1 MNNKPV
7 SFIRENK
14 FKKVNES
21 PVAGKA
27 NVNIKEIRKKFE
39 NLSDGVNNESNKVP
53 VVPLRKNKV
62 IIDSNVKKL
71 EKTHVP
77 EPILKPNNWPSQSNN
92 ETTHKK
98 CISVKERTK
107 LFEGSN
113 EIKCD
118 STNNTVTH
126 ANVSVNNITSQSSD
140 TFRTKLSNST
150 SRNEFVT
157 PPAKPPRTFAS
168 SDKSILQNSTNGSME
183 KNDVYRK
190 HSASDFENSRRK
202 QNGEFYA
209 ETKPRPCSSFSFESN
224 SSKNVMNSPRLMSAP
239 EIPTRSEYG
248 DLTPKTSNQSSKTHG
263 LRSYFKNLS
272 NTANTICEKVKQSKM
287 FVDLTPTTVS
297 PPKHYGTLKKSRS
310 EEHIYAEPYTEMKQ
324 NGKTVE
330 GTKKM
335 DELHYMCTPL
345 IKPKVPEKKVEKSV
359 FNRQC
364 VRDMIYGSFAPLRT
378 VPKENQD
385 SKVEDAT
392 ECDVSMKAIQ
402 DRIIYVKSV
411 RQVSRS
417 NICIAPKLYE
427 ALYFIN
433 ISESQ
438 PEIKHSFPLKV
449 PEEYKFSL
457 LPHICF
463 PDVVHFKVASSYQ
476 SATFHFTLF
485 DKGEKI
491 FGYCLR
497 IMGWPKNELGE
508 HPLCVKLPVAICIL
522 SKFNAPLFYNKLLSE
537 LEKHLAL
544 SRAQCFK
551 YIRSLQKLGVPNAGA
566 SISIPDYS
574 ECSEEDRVVIARPL
588 DSHSVSCDFTRALQL
603 LDVEILVKAVAS
615 LLLERRVLLF
625 SSTTS
630 NLYECCKAISSL
642 LYPFEWPHMYIPV
655 LPSCLTVQCC
665 SETPYIL
672 GLSNNNYNSV
682 LELLAEHEVLII
694 NIDKGLIV
702 KSYGDEDTILPKKIQ
717 KAVITAL
724 HLAKNMTDPTEM
736 LRDVMISEAFVHLF
750 VEMVGHYENHLVQ
763 QNDKLTF
770 QKEAFLRNAFF
781 YSVQSFLQWFSET
794 QMFDTFINEC
804 IWRANY
810 RSICQSNQR
819 TFFEKRVDE
828 YKWELSHDAE
838 KFSRRIEKTVRN
850 LGEMIIH
857 KLKI

>member
-1 MNNKPV
+1 MNNKPLSV
-7 SFIRENK
+7 IRENK
-14 FKKVNES
+14 FREADES
-21 PVAGKA
+21 PVVGKA
-27 NVNIKEIRKKFE
+27 NVNIKEIRKRFE
-39 NLSDGVNNESNKVP
+39 KLSGEISNESNRVP
-53 VVPLRKNKV
+53 IAPLRKNKTV
-62 IIDSNVKKL
+62 LDSSIKKL
-71 EKTHVP
+71 EKTHVS
-77 EPILKPNNWPSQSNN
+77 EPILKPNIRPSQSSNV
-92 ETTHKK
+92 TTSKK

-107 LFEGSN
+107 LFEGNS

-118 STNNTVTH
+118 STNSAPT
-126 ANVSVNNITSQSSD
+126 NVSVNNITSQPSD
-140 TFRTKLSNST
+140 TFKTKLSNS
-150 SRNEFVT
+150 SSKNEFVT

-168 SDKSILQNSTNGSME
+168 TDKLILQKSTNGAMAKSE
-183 KNDVYRK
+183 VYRK
-190 HSASDFENSRRK
+190 YSASDVENSRRK
-202 QNGEFYA
+202 QGGEFST
-209 ETKPRPCSSFSFESN
+209 EIKPRPSSSFSFESN
-224 SSKNVMNSPRLMSAP
+224 SSKEVMNSPRLMSAP
-239 EIPTRSEYG
+239 EIATRVGNG
-248 DLTPKTSNQSSKTHG
+248 DLTPKTSIQSSKSHG

-272 NTANTICEKVKQSKM
+272 NTATTIREKVKQSKM

-297 PPKHYGTLKKSRS
+297 PPKHYGTLKRSRS
-310 EEHIYAEPYTEMKQ
+310 EEHIYAEPYTEPKE

-330 GTKKM
+330 ETKKT

-345 IKPKVPEKKVEKSV
+345 IKPKVPERKMEKST

-385 SKVEDAT
+385 LKAGDTAES
-392 ECDVSMKAIQ
+392 DVSMKAIQ

-417 NICIAPKLYE
+417 SICIAPKLYE
-427 ALYFIN
+427 ALYIIN
-433 ISESQ
+433 ISGSQ
-438 PEIKHSFPLKV
+438 PEVAHSFPLKV

-463 PDVVHFKVASSYQ
+463 PDTDFKVASSYQ

-497 IMGWPKNELGE
+497 IVGWPKNKLGE
-508 HPLCVKLPVAICIL
+508 YPLCVKLPVAICIL
-522 SKFNAPLFYNKLLSE
+522 SQFNAPLFYNKLLSE
-537 LEKHLAL
+537 LEKHLTL
-544 SRAQCFK
+544 PRAKCFK

-574 ECSEEDRVVIARPL
+574 ESSEEDRVVIPRPL
-588 DSHSVSCDFTRALQL
+588 DSHSVGCEFTRALQL

-625 SSTTS
+625 SSTAS

-642 LYPFEWPHMYIPV
+642 LYPFEWPHTYIPV

-665 SETPYIL
+665 LETPYIL

-694 NIDKGLIV
+694 NIDKGMIV

-736 LRDVMISEAFVHLF
+736 LRDVMISEAFVHMF

-763 QNDKLTF
+763 QIDTLAF
-770 QKEAFLRNAFF
+770 QKEAFLKNAFF
-781 YSVQSFLQWFSET
+781 YSVQFFLQWFSET
-794 QMFDTFINEC
+794 QLFDTFINEC

-828 YKWELSHDAE
+828 YKWELSHDDE

-857 KLKI
+857 KLKM